1 MEDLMSKKLFTEEE
15 QQLLRQNPY
24 VYSVSKSSL
33 SLTRELK
40 ELFLEAYHKGQTV
53 RSILEDYGFVPDIL
67 GNRRIWGI
75 SSYIRSEYQEYGEF
89 TEGHNTRGKRSSNPN
104 LLNPVTDADEIR
116 QLKHEVDYLKQEMEF
131 LKKFLQSE
139 LQGSRC
145 IAHERLFLCF

>member
-24 VYSVSKSSL
+24 VYSVSESSL
-33 SLTRELK
+33 SLTKEFK

-53 RSILEDYGFVPDIL
+53 RSILADCGFDPAIL
-67 GNRRIWGI
+67 GKRRIWGI
-75 SSYIRSEYQEYGEF
+75 SSYIRSEYQKYGEF

-104 LLNPVTDADEIR
+104 LSNPATEADQIR

-131 LKKFLQSE
+131 LKKISAI
-139 LQGSRC
+139 RTT
-145 IAHERLFLCF
+145 RK

>member
-1 MEDLMSKKLFTEEE
+1 MSKKLFTEEE

-24 VYSVSKSSL
+24 VYSVSESSL
-33 SLTRELK
+33 SLTKEFK

-131 LKKFLQSE
+131 LKKISAI
-139 LQGSRC
+139 RTT
-145 IAHERLFLCF
+145 RK

>member
-24 VYSVSKSSL
+24 VYSVSESSL
-33 SLTRELK
+33 SLTKEFK
-40 ELFLEAYHKGQTV
+40 ELFLEAYHKGQTA
-53 RSILEDYGFVPDIL
+53 RSILADYGFDPDIL

-75 SSYIRSEYQEYGEF
+75 SSYIRSEYQKYGEF

-104 LLNPVTDADEIR
+104 LSNPATEADQIR

-131 LKKFLQSE
+131 LKKISAI
-139 LQGSRC
+139 RTT
-145 IAHERLFLCF
+145 RK

>member
-1 MEDLMSKKLFTEEE
+1 MSKKFFTEEE

-24 VYSVSKSSL
+24 VYSVSESSL
-33 SLTRELK
+33 SLTKEFK

-89 TEGHNTRGKRSSNPN
+89 TEGHNTRGKRSSSPN
-104 LLNPVTDADEIR
+104 LSSPATEADQIR
-116 QLKHEVDYLKQEMEF
+116 QLKH
-131 LKKFLQSE
+131 
-139 LQGSRC
+139 
-145 IAHERLFLCF
+145 